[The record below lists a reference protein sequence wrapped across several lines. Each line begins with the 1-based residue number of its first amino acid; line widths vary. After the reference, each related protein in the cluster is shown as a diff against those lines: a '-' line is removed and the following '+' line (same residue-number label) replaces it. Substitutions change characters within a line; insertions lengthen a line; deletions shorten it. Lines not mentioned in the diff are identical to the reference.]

1 MKPIVKLMFISAL
14 AAMSSS
20 QAAPIVLHSD
30 LTANTIAAETYSAS
44 GAGAT
49 IRGDIV
55 SGTYTSIGAAA
66 LLNKASTRYEA
77 RGAGIKDGTITG
89 DVDSGTYVSTGAN
102 SEVGGNVD
110 SGTYVSTGDSAK
122 ISGSVDSGTYT
133 KTGANSTVVG
143 DIDSGTTVTLGAGS
157 NAQNVYAKVSVGGAT
172 DASTVSISVDL
183 GGTKPAKTNPSL
195 GLVIKAEQK
204 RLKDLGGVVGSG
216 AINLPGAGAT
226 TYDPAGETFQA
237 GIYNIADIFS
247 VTASS
252 FIKLKGKGLAAE
264 SWVFNIANYMVWGA
278 GSEVELENVHNDSNI
293 IWNILGDSTGGAD
306 LGSAVLGAGVN
317 FTGSILANTF
327 ISVGAYYPVNQEG
340 AYVTDAGSN
349 CGGLY
354 SATSYV
360 SVGALS
366 IIGGENCAERAAPL
380 LAEGIAPSAVPTP
393 ATALLFGLGLGLIGL
408 VGVARRKK
416 A

>member
-1 MKPIVKLMFISAL
+1 MKPFIKLTLLSTL
-14 AAMSSS
+14 AAMSMSS
-20 QAAPIVLHSD
+20 AQAAPIVLHSD
-30 LTANTIAAETYSAS
+30 LTAKTIAAETYSAS

-55 SGTYTSIGAAA
+55 SGTYTSLGADA
-66 LLNKASTRYEA
+66 LLNTQSQRYET
-77 RGAGIKDGTITG
+77 RGAGVTYGTITGDVDSGEYVSTGANSVVGG
-89 DVDSGTYVSTGAN
+89 DVDSGTYVSTGDAALI
-102 SEVGGNVD
+102 GGNVD
-110 SGTYVSTGDSAK
+110 SGTT
-122 ISGSVDSGTYT
+122 TT
-133 KTGANSTVVG
+133 TGANSTVVG
-143 DIDSGTTVTLGAGS
+143 NIDSGGVVTLGAGS
-157 NAQNVYAKVSVGGAT
+157 NAQNVTAEGSVGGESA
-172 DASTVSISVDL
+172 ASTVSISVNAL
-183 GGTKPAKTNPSL
+183 GTKAAKPIPSPGAL
-195 GLVIKAEQK
+195 ITSEQQ
-204 RLKDLGGVVGSG
+204 RLKTLGTASS

-252 FIKLKGKGLAAE
+252 FITLEGSGDADE
-264 SWVFNIANYMVWGA
+264 SWVFNISNYMVWGA
-278 GSEVELENVHNDSNI
+278 GSEVVLNNVHNDSNV

-306 LGSAVLGAGVN
+306 LGSAVLGAGVD

-327 ISVGAYYPVNQEG
+327 ISVGGHYPVNQEG

-366 IIGGENCAERAAPL
+366 IVGGENCAERGESEAPL
-380 LAEGIAPSAVPTP
+380 KSPSLVPTP